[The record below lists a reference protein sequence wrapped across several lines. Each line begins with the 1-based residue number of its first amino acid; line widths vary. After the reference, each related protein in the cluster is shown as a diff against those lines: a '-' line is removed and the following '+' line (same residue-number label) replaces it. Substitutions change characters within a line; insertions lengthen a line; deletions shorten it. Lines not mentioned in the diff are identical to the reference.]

1 MEMQLQLDQDN
12 TRNAIL
18 IAQANLQKKRRK
30 KQNDKEA
37 AAKKIKKKRSI
48 WIRKWLRRRPNLGQ
62 YTRLVQELKKED
74 EKGYYNFLRMDY
86 NMFKEILQR
95 IEGRISKT
103 TTNFRKPLSPALKLA
118 ITLRYIAAGDSYHSL
133 MYGFRMAHNTISK
146 LIPEVCEAII
156 AEFSEELVP
165 VPTTPEEW
173 NKIFDDFSSRW
184 NFHHCLGALMA
195 NTSPSGA
202 QSKEDHCTTT
212 TRGSTPS
219 SSWLW

>member
-37 AAKKIKKKRSI
+37 AAKKIKKKISI
-48 WIRKWLRRRPNLGQ
+48 WIRKWLRRRTHFGQ

-95 IEGRISKT
+95 IEGRITKT
-103 TTNFRKPLSPALKLA
+103 TTNLRKPLSPALKLA
-118 ITLRYIAAGDSYHSL
+118 INTTL
-133 MYGFRMAHNTISK
+133 
-146 LIPEVCEAII
+146 
-156 AEFSEELVP
+156 
-165 VPTTPEEW
+165 
-173 NKIFDDFSSRW
+173 
-184 NFHHCLGALMA
+184 HC
-195 NTSPSGA
+195 
-202 QSKEDHCTTT
+202 C
-212 TRGSTPS
+212 RG
-219 SSWLW
+219 